1 MKLLAILTTTAALL
15 LTLTLAAPVDSTSST
30 SDSAAGGK
38 TPQSAATASNNGS
51 PQCKSDMM
59 SDLCLSDN
67 SHAYCDATG
76 FHNDFMKSCQGNCFC
91 A

>member
-1 MKLLAILTTTAALL
+1 MKLFAILTTTAALL
-15 LTLTLAAPVDSTSST
+15 LTSAIAAPVDSTSATNDST
-30 SDSAAGGK
+30 STGK
-38 TPQSAATASNNGS
+38 APQSAAAANYGA

-67 SHAYCDATG
+67 SHAYCDVTG
-76 FHNDFMKSCQGNCFC
+76 FHNDFMKSCAGNCFC